1 MAQNVLAWKCNCKTL
16 EDIDLFSKSPDIYY
30 KGKPQKSSIFGR
42 ILTIAYGVIYAA
54 FFIYKIIRMALKI
67 DVSFIETQTWTGEI
81 PSLKL
86 NNNHFYGGFAL
97 LNPLLM
103 KPFIDESIYYV
114 EAKFVTGIKKDSQS
128 DFEWEYQT
136 LEVEPCQLEKF
147 GEDFRDLFKGKL
159 DGMYCLKDVNVTIQG
174 HTTLDAYSYFYV
186 EFFPCVNGKRNRNNC
201 ADINLVKAYLDRT
214 GLMVKMEDIELT
226 PQNYKNPIQVRTRE
240 LTAPVMDSLYNNIQ
254 AYFHIIDMKTDNDI
268 LGFEALS
275 RRVEEKHFKYDVTFM
290 VNSMNTEEK
299 LPTNTGEAYC
309 NIQLQLTEQMISIE
323 RTYTKLI
330 DVLGDVGGL
339 MEFVFSFFKI
349 ISIFIT
355 EALYEKGL
363 TNNLFAFDL
372 DKKVVEL
379 KNQNKNKKINL
390 PKDIEDINQPTYKLS
405 SHVLI
410 YGKED
415 IQRSNNN
422 NISPKDESENKMNN
436 ELLSFSPKATI
447 DKPKV
452 KTKRKIKKKK
462 ATAKTNDIIIK
473 KDSEEIRSNDM
484 MKNNLK
490 YEKEMV
496 KISNSNSNELN
507 DKNKE
512 TEGKRNK
519 ISRVNF
525 SCADLYLCLFCTR
538 KRKKISN
545 ILIDEGMQIFTE
557 KLDII
562 NIFNQ
567 LMKIENYENLNNELK
582 PMEMSDECKLRL
594 EKLNYRKNLG

>member
-16 EDIDLFSKSPDIYY
+16 EDIDLFSKSPDLYY
-30 KGKPQKSSIFGR
+30 KGKPQKSSLLGR
-42 ILTIAYGVIYAA
+42 ILTISYAIIYVA

-81 PSLKL
+81 PKLQL

-114 EAKFVTGIKKDSQS
+114 EATFVTGTKKDSQS
-128 DFEWEYQT
+128 DFEWDYQP

-159 DGMYCLKDVNVTIQG
+159 DGLYCLKDVNVTIQG

-226 PQNYKNPIQVRTRE
+226 PQNYRNPIQVRTRE

-254 AYFHIIDMKTDNDI
+254 AYFHIIHMKTDNDI

-275 RRVEEKHFKYDVTFM
+275 NKVEEKHFKYDVTFM

-330 DVLGDVGGL
+330 EVLEDVGGL

-363 TNNLFAFDL
+363 MNNLFTFDL
-372 DKKVVEL
+372 DKKLIEL
-379 KNQNKNKKINL
+379 KNLSKNKKINL
-390 PKDIEDINQPTYKLS
+390 DHEDKEIGPIPYKLS
-405 SHVLI
+405 SDLLI
-410 YGKED
+410 YGREGNHL
-415 IQRSNNN
+415 NNKIN
-422 NISPKDESENKMNN
+422 KIPSKDESENRMNN
-436 ELLSFSPKATI
+436 EIISFSPKETI
-447 DKPKV
+447 DRPKI
-452 KTKRKIKKKK
+452 KTKKKIKKKK
-462 ATAKTNDIIIK
+462 SAKTIDGLK
-473 KDSEEIRSNDM
+473 KDNEEIKNEDLIN
-484 MKNNLK
+484 NNLK
-490 YEKEMV
+490 DEKDMV
-496 KISNSNSNELN
+496 KISNNKYLNS
-507 DKNKE
+507 KNME
-512 TEGKRNK
+512 MEEKRNK
-519 ISRVNF
+519 ISKITFTSV
-525 SCADLYLCLFCTR
+525 DLYLCFLCTR
-538 KRKKISN
+538 KRKNIKN
-545 ILIDEGMQIFTE
+545 ILMDEGMDMFSQ
-557 KLDII
+557 KLDVI
-562 NIFNQ
+562 NIFRQ
-567 LMKIENYENLNNELK
+567 LMKIEKNETLNNNELK
-582 PMEMSDECKLRL
+582 PIDMSDECKLRL
-594 EKLNYRKNLG
+594 QKFKYPENFG